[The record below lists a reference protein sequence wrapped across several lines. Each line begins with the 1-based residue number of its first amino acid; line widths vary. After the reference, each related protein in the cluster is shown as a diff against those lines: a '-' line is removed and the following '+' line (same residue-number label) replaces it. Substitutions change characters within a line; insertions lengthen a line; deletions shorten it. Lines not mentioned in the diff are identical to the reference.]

1 MPFKLYTFFYIKI
14 IGKLFLVWWNRKH
27 ELWYNCDLK
36 YSPSDG
42 HSVTWHEPAPARTT
56 SNPVEKLSPGI
67 VQVYEGSSV
76 TLNWSYTLT
85 SSLRL
90 GVINFNTDGIVTIN
104 ADGSA
109 EPVAAQ
115 FQERFNVSSTTGKT
129 SLFISPVTVGDDK
142 AYGEFRCELID
153 SIPKTWK
160 RAILLEVIGKFKSVA
175 DYKKGVP

>member
-1 MPFKLYTFFYIKI
+1 MRYHCYLQ
-14 IGKLFLVWWNRKH
+14 
-27 ELWYNCDLK
+27 C
-36 YSPSDG
+36 SPSDG
-42 HSVTWHEPAPARTT
+42 GSITWLEPIPPKTS
-56 SNPVEKLSPGI
+56 SNPAEKLSPGI
-67 VQVYEGSSV
+67 VRVNEGSSV

-90 GVINFNTDGIVTIN
+90 GVINFNADGIVTIN

-109 EPVAAQ
+109 DPVAAQ
-115 FQERFNVSSTTGKT
+115 FQERFNVSSTTGKA
-129 SLFISPVTVGDDK
+129 SLFISSVTVGDDR

-175 DYKKGVP
+175 DYKKGVPYLYYIDIQFFPLGLV